1 MSKKKQEE
9 YMQKLNQAMA
19 ILNRVAED
27 NTTPRNIRRTAK
39 QASDILLDESLSLA
53 ARAANAIDLLD
64 EISQDPNM
72 PMYTS
77 TRLWNVISVLEGI
90 RDQSPPFMNETLGG
104 FHPKAGYIAPVTF
117 LARILAS
124 IWRQRTGGAQERYG
138 SSGIAMV
145 ASRYLWMPLG
155 QGVPWFVA
163 LVPAQILRLSFK
175 SKVQSS
181 V

>member
-1 MSKKKQEE
+1 MSKKKIEE

-39 QASDILLDESLSLA
+39 QASDMLLDESLSLA

-72 PMYTS
+72 PMYTR

-90 RDQSPPFMNETLGG
+90 RD
-104 FHPKAGYIAPVTF
+104 
-117 LARILAS
+117 
-124 IWRQRTGGAQERYG
+124 
-138 SSGIAMV
+138 
-145 ASRYLWMPLG
+145 
-155 QGVPWFVA
+155 
-163 LVPAQILRLSFK
+163 
-175 SKVQSS
+175 
-181 V
+181 